1 MFWECKEAF
10 ANETWASGWTNLPRD
25 WRDDDDH
32 ANKALCIMGDA
43 FRYHKQ
49 QNPLWQFMVEDLDS
63 VEVCVDI
70 KDAKDDVKAQTVLN
84 SHPMVYGDASCE
96 TTPLAASHTL

>member
-1 MFWECKEAF
+1 
-10 ANETWASGWTNLPRD
+10 
-25 WRDDDDH
+25 
-32 ANKALCIMGDA
+32 
-43 FRYHKQ
+43 
-49 QNPLWQFMVEDLDS
+49 MVEDLDS